1 MLILINNHNISR
13 LIKLRLKV
21 NNLLF
26 MSLQS
31 TPIIPAQQAINVEV
45 DVQVEHHPEAAEQP
59 IIADVQVDVLS
70 FLNL

>member
-1 MLILINNHNISR
+1 
-13 LIKLRLKV
+13 
-21 NNLLF
+21 

-45 DVQVEHHPEAAEQP
+45 DVQLEHHPEAAEQP